1 MTMIKRKLRARWAV
15 LAGVAVLSP
24 ACTMLLGADK
34 DYYYEDEG
42 AGGSGQ
48 GGSGG
53 QGAAAGGHGGG
64 GQGGEGG
71 GLPPPP
77 CTEATDCPTESACRV
92 PVCENNTCGTVPA
105 RDDTP
110 CDGGQSVCQGGMCV
124 CAPGLKDC
132 NGNCVN
138 TNSDSEHCGACGH
151 SCQGGP
157 CEASACRPFPVATG
171 QAHPL
176 AITVNGTH
184 VYWTDHDAGTV
195 MRVPLQGGVMPQ
207 ELSANH
213 VHPLGIRVSASHVY
227 WTESGDTSVWKAN
240 LDGTGD
246 VEIANSEIAPMA
258 LAIDD
263 TSVYWINEDNSSI
276 RSAAL
281 DDGTLTTLAQM
292 QQGPRGLAVYQD
304 FLYWTSRNGGFI
316 RRLDLV
322 TMTDT
327 MVVTGLTQPTDIV
340 ADANGIYWIDGYRI
354 WRADHDG
361 WGMDEL
367 AAGQVGAKRL
377 AVDDQHVYWT
387 EFSLGDI
394 RRALKDGSGS
404 VEVFVSGQ
412 EFPLDISSPWAIA
425 VDATSVYWTDVE
437 TDAIMKRAK

>member
-71 GLPPPP
+71 GLPPL
-77 CTEATDCPTESACRV
+77 CTEDTDCPTESACRV

-105 RDDTP
+105 RDGTP
-110 CDGGQSVCQGGMCV
+110 CDGGQSVCQGGMCA
-124 CAPGLKDC
+124 CAPGLDDC
-132 NGNCVN
+132 NGDCVN
-138 TNSDSEHCGACGH
+138 MKSEAEHCGACGH

-157 CEASACRPFPVATG
+157 CEDAACLPFLIASD
-171 QAHPL
+171 QDHPL

-184 VYWTDHDAGTV
+184 VYWTDYNDGTV
-195 MRVPLQGGVMPQ
+195 MRVPIQGGVLPQ

-213 VHPLGIRVSASHVY
+213 VHPLGIGVSASHVY

-246 VEIANSEIAPMA
+246 VEIADSEIVPTA

-263 TSVYWINEDNSSI
+263 TSVYWINDGIGSI

-292 QQGPRGLAVYQD
+292 QQGPRGIAVYQK
-304 FLYWTSRNGGFI
+304 FLYWTNRDDGVI
-316 RRLDLV
+316 QRRDLV
-322 TMTDT
+322 NMTDSA
-327 MVVTGLTQPTDIV
+327 VVTGLTQPTDIV
-340 ADANGIYWIDGYRI
+340 ADANGIYWIDGHRI

-361 WGMDEL
+361 GNMGEL

-387 EFSLGDI
+387 EFSIGEI
-394 RRALKDGSGS
+394 RRALKDNSGI
-404 VEVFVSGQ
+404 VEDFASSQ

-425 VDATSVYWTDVE
+425 VDATSVYWTDPD